1 MKRATQIKVIVFTVV
16 MLLVA
21 AGLIITFGEFRFGS
35 GKRYHA
41 MFSTA
46 SDLRSGQKVRI
57 AGVPVGRVKNV
68 SLNRDNSVEVTFD
81 VDSKYQLY
89 SSSRAIIRYENLV
102 GDRYLEITAGPGELH
117 KLPDGGTLDKE
128 HTQPALDLDA
138 LLGGLRPVLKG
149 FDAAKVNEI
158 SNAFIQILQGQGGTL
173 SQLLGDTSS
182 FTSGLAERDQL
193 IGDVINHLNEV
204 LATVDSK
211 STQFSSSVDQL
222 QQLISGLAQQRDVVA
237 GALPPLAS
245 TASSLESVLK
255 DTRPYIKGTIEQARQ
270 LATRVDERKA
280 DVNVVVENLAENYLR
295 LNALGAYGS
304 FSTSITAPSGSRSTG
319 P

>member
-222 QQLISGLAQQRDVVA
+222 QQLIRDWRNSAMWSPVHCRRSLRRLHRWSRCSRTPGRTSRAPSSRPANWPRGLMSA
-237 GALPPLAS
+237 
-245 TASSLESVLK
+245 
-255 DTRPYIKGTIEQARQ
+255 RPT
-270 LATRVDERKA
+270 
-280 DVNVVVENLAENYLR
+280 
-295 LNALGAYGS
+295 
-304 FSTSITAPSGSRSTG
+304 STSS
-319 P
+319 

>member
-255 DTRPYIKGTIEQARQ
+255 DTRPYIKGTIEQ
-270 LATRVDERKA
+270 
-280 DVNVVVENLAENYLR
+280 
-295 LNALGAYGS
+295 G
-304 FSTSITAPSGSRSTG
+304 PPTG
-319 P
+319 HAG

>member
-255 DTRPYIKGTIEQARQ
+255 DTRPYIKGTIEQVSANWPRGLMSARP
-270 LATRVDERKA
+270 T
-280 DVNVVVENLAENYLR
+280 
-295 LNALGAYGS
+295 
-304 FSTSITAPSGSRSTG
+304 STSS
-319 P
+319 

>member
-255 DTRPYIKGTIEQARQ
+255 DTRPYIKGTIEQTANWPRGLMSARP
-270 LATRVDERKA
+270 T
-280 DVNVVVENLAENYLR
+280 
-295 LNALGAYGS
+295 
-304 FSTSITAPSGSRSTG
+304 STSS
-319 P
+319 